1 MTGYAIDAACGFSAV
16 AFVFEVLTLLFKE
29 QPPSHRVINFII
41 AAFHGSVV
49 YGLWPLAWGG
59 AA

>member
-1 MTGYAIDAACGFSAV
+1 MTGYAIGAACAFSAA
-16 AFVFEVLTLLFKE
+16 AFVFDVLTLLFKE
-29 QPPSHRVINFII
+29 QPSSHRVIDFIM